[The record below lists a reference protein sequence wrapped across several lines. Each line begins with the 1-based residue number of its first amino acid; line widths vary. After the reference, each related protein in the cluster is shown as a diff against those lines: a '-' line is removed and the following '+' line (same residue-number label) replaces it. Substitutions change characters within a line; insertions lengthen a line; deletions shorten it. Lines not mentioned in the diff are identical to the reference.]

1 MTSLPRFRTHDAID
15 TTRLASRS
23 WHTDSNPTTHA
34 LPYLCLFSKSPYTTT
49 TTPRLR
55 PPLSSPPASVLP
67 AVCLDM
73 LERQTAQLKRLYE
86 VPPSP
91 ACTPPSFS
99 TRQFTPP
106 ASLQAPQSRHMPTY
120 HREMD
125 PSAKIEGKVTHFSP
139 PEKPATTIAE
149 DRQVRKTLLQ
159 MTPFKP
165 LPSAFRGELEC
176 ILRKGLDVPVV
187 SRPLWCCH
195 RSIHACT
202 YCRTNLLEIVVACT
216 YADLPGCNITPEQT
230 RRHFSSHCTRWSERT
245 IRARTHRSKV
255 YTVPSND
262 RVRHGPF
269 DDSTGTVIAHATMR
283 LRMKACI

>member
-34 LPYLCLFSKSPYTTT
+34 LPYLCLFSNSPYTTTT

-202 YCRTNLLEIVVACT
+202 YCRTNLLEIVVA
-216 YADLPGCNITPEQT
+216 APAQT
-230 RRHFSSHCTRWSERT
+230 CLVATSHRNRRDDISQVTVLDGLSEPSVP
-245 IRARTHRSKV
+245 ARTDPRYTLYHQTTEYVMGLLTTRPGRSL
-255 YTVPSND
+255 
-262 RVRHGPF
+262 H
-269 DDSTGTVIAHATMR
+269 MQQC
-283 LRMKACI
+283 ACV